1 MGAPASHPALL
12 RCWFTQQLH
21 QSDYAIPLPRSSR
34 RPSTGFP
41 PHLGRNQ
48 APSCLL
54 QSPAW
59 TAPVLLISHSTMC
72 YCVPALLPFFQLKS
86 TIVLPNSEH
95 SQELFLLPRKLFS
108 APLQLTNSRTVCK
121 SAGMLLPQRCLPWF
135 SSLLVFPVSHPYS
148 ILHSFL
154 SQNFSIFI
162 VIYLLCVHLVI
173 VCITY

>member
-1 MGAPASHPALL
+1 MLVYTAAAPIRLCHSP
-12 RCWFTQQLH
+12 
-21 QSDYAIPLPRSSR
+21 PRSPR

-41 PHLGRNQ
+41 PHSGSNQ
-48 APSCLL
+48 APSSLL
-54 QSPAW
+54 QSLAW
-59 TAPVLLISHSTMC
+59 TVPVLLISHSTMC
-72 YCVPALLPFFQLKS
+72 YCVPALLPLFSLKS
-86 TIVLPNSEH
+86 TIVLPNSGH
-95 SQELFLLPRKLFS
+95 LQELFLLPRKLFS
-108 APLQLTNSRTVCK
+108 APLQLTNSHTICK

-162 VIYLLCVHLVI
+162 GIYLLCVHLFI